1 MWGIKTEEPVSDIFV
16 YQTGTRDIIQ
26 ALMFDDWDAGKND
39 VQATLKAAINARLD
53 SFGFKGPNGVSL
65 V

>member
-1 MWGIKTEEPVSDIFV
+1 MSDIFV